1 MHYMS
6 LKLDN
11 AALELVG
18 DLVKELDNDDGW
30 IKMTARIAAQID
42 STLSSSNYVG
52 VVLWFSESDYIEQEI
67 VYR

>member
-11 AALELVG
+11 VALEIVG
-18 DLVKELDNDDGW
+18 DLVRELDNDDGW

-42 STLSSSNYVG
+42 SKLSASDYVG
-52 VVLWFSESDYIEQEI
+52 IVLWFSESDYIEQEI
-67 VYR
+67 VYS

>member
-18 DLVKELDNDDGW
+18 DLVTELDNDDGW

>member
-42 STLSSSNYVG
+42 STLSSSDYVG

>member
-1 MHYMS
+1 MS

-18 DLVKELDNDDGW
+18 DLVTELDNDDGW

-42 STLSSSNYVG
+42 STLSSSDYVG

>member
-1 MHYMS
+1 MS

-18 DLVKELDNDDGW
+18 DLVTELDNDDGW

>member
-1 MHYMS
+1 MS

>member
-1 MHYMS
+1 MS

-11 AALELVG
+11 VALELVG

>member
-1 MHYMS
+1 MS

-42 STLSSSNYVG
+42 STLSSSDYVG